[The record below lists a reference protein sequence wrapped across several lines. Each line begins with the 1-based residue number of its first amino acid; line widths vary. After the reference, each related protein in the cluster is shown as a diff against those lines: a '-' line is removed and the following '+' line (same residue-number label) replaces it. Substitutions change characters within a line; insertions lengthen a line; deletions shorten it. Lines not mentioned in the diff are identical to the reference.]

1 MNVRFLRMHF
11 NRFKKMLCLVMA
23 VLMLALS
30 GCTVIQQ
37 VKDFIGLNQNDEVTP
52 TPKPQVTVEYGSA
65 EPVTL
70 DLQEGVPTSYLK
82 PGNFSKDENGRFTYA
97 AEDGAEVLT
106 GIDVSEHQLYPDW
119 DKVAADGIDFAMIRL
134 GYRGSTEGMLYK
146 DPIFRYNLTKA
157 SNAGLK
163 VGVYFFSQATCRAE
177 AVAEAYYVAAVLEEF
192 KDKITMPV
200 VFDWEETGNE
210 GSRTNGLDG
219 KTVSDCAM
227 YFTEV
232 IREAGYE
239 PGVYFNRHM
248 GYYLYDLAQLPDVT
262 FWFAGEGDYSDFY
275 YEHSMWQYTFT
286 GKVNGINGDVDVNLY
301 VAPPADVTPDDTTAV
316 FDENGTVDGELY
328 SPAGD

>member
-1 MNVRFLRMHF
+1 MHF
-11 NRFKKMLCLVMA
+11 NKYKKTLCLV
-23 VLMLALS
+23 LAGVMVVSLT
-30 GCTVIQQ
+30 GCTVIEQ
-37 VKDFIGLNQNDEVTP
+37 VKDFIGLNRDDDVVP

-70 DLQEGVPTSYLK
+70 DLQEGVPTSYLM
-82 PGNFSKDENGRFTYA
+82 PGNFSVDEKGRMTYTA
-97 AEDGAEVLT
+97 VDGAEVLT

-119 DKVAADGIDFAMIRL
+119 DKVAADGIDFAMLRL

-157 SNAGLK
+157 TNAGLK

-200 VFDWEETGNE
+200 VFDWEETSSE
-210 GSRTNGLDG
+210 ASRTKGLDG

-227 YFTEV
+227 YFTDV
-232 IREAGYE
+232 IREAGYQ

-248 GYYLYDLAQLPDVT
+248 GYYLYNLAQLPDVT

-286 GKVNGINGDVDVNLY
+286 GRVDGVNGDVDINLY
-301 VAPPADVTPDDTTAV
+301 VAPPAEMDLNDTEAV

-328 SPAGD
+328 TPTGD